1 MEENELFEEE
11 EERLNVKVAEK
22 EDDNYVYDEV
32 KGSHGKKTALSLLN
46 KKVVGGFEMDQLFC
60 DWD

>member
-1 MEENELFEEE
+1 MEEQEIFEEE
-11 EERLNVKVAEK
+11 EERLNIKVAEK
-22 EDDNYVYDEV
+22 ESDDFVFDEV

-46 KKVVGGFEMDQLFC
+46 KKVVGGYEMDELFC